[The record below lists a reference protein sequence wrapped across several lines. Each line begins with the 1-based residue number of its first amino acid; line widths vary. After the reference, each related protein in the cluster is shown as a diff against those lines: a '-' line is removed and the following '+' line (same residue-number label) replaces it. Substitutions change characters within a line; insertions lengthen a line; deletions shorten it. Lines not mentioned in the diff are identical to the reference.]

1 MSWGAALAIAIPFLF
16 VIGTVMNALKEQK
29 KLENGKL
36 KKILE
41 QRKAEREQYRA
52 LHGHDMPSPKY
63 DDDDDWPKAPSSK
76 GAAKDRDPSPKR

>member
-16 VIGTVMNALKEQK
+16 VIGTVMNALKDQK

-41 QRKAEREQYRA
+41 KRKAERERYMKA
-52 LHGHDMPSPKY
+52 HGHEMPKPSW
-63 DDDDDWPKAPSSK
+63 DDDDDWPRRDASGKSDSSSSK
-76 GAAKDRDPSPKR
+76 DSRR

>member
-16 VIGTVMNALKEQK
+16 VIGTVMNALK
-29 KLENGKL
+29 
-36 KKILE
+36 KILE

-52 LHGHDMPSPKY
+52 LHVHDMPSPKY

-76 GAAKDRDPSPKR
+76 GTAKDRDPSPKR

>member
-1 MSWGAALAIAIPFLF
+1 MSWSAALAIAIPFLF

-63 DDDDDWPKAPSSK
+63 DDDDDWSKAPSSK